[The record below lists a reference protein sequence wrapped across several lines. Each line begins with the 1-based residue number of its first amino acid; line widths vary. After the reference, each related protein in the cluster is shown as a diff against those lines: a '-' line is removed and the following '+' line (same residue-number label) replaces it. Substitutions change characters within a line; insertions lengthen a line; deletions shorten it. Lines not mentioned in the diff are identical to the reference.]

1 MKSNN
6 ISIQTKLMVLWI
18 FVKLNVISADLLSF
32 LNANFLREII
42 ETGSAEG
49 VVITPSF
56 LLIAAILLEVNILM
70 VVISRL
76 STYRINRI
84 SNIIAPPIVI
94 AFIIGGGSMSPHYL
108 FFASIE
114 VITLISIMTI
124 AWKWKES

>member
-6 ISIQTKLMVLWI
+6 ISIQTKLMVFWI

-32 LNANFLREII
+32 LNANFLKGII

-49 VVITPSF
+49 LVITPSF

-76 STYRINRI
+76 ATYRINRTL
-84 SNIIAPPIVI
+84 NIIAPPIVI
-94 AFIIGGGSMSPHYL
+94 AFIIGGGSMTPHYI

-114 VITLISIMTI
+114 VITLILIMRI
-124 AWKWKES
+124 AWKWRES

>member
-32 LNANFLREII
+32 LNANFLKGII

-49 VVITPSF
+49 LVITPSF

-76 STYRINRI
+76 ATYRINRTL
-84 SNIIAPPIVI
+84 NIIAPPIVI
-94 AFIIGGGSMSPHYL
+94 AFIIGGGSMTPHYI

-114 VITLISIMTI
+114 VITLILIMRI
-124 AWKWKES
+124 AWKWRES